1 MESKRQLQI
10 ASIIKRNFS
19 SVLLA
24 EGSYIYDDALVTV
37 TSVKVSPD
45 QSMAKIYL
53 SVYNTENK
61 QAVILLIDEHINML
75 KQSLAK
81 RIRKH
86 VRRIPDIRVY
96 LDDTLDEVMKLDHL
110 FKRLHANNQMGDE
123 EE

>member
-24 EGSYIYDDALVTV
+24 EGSYIYGNALVTV

-45 QSMAKIYL
+45 QSLAKIYL
-53 SVYNTENK
+53 SVYNNDNK
-61 QAVILLIDEHINML
+61 QGVILMLEDSLHTL
-75 KQSLAK
+75 KQALAK

-86 VRRIPDIRVY
+86 VRRIPDISLY
-96 LDDTLDEVMKLDHL
+96 LDDTLDEAYRIERLFQKLHEE
-110 FKRLHANNQMGDE
+110 KQMGE